1 MFFLSTAAVLQDG
14 GRAEHRILWPTR
26 TGESER
32 LPAGTHAPALRPFM
46 SVQCQL
52 HKRDVEQWSPTS
64 LVHTWR
70 CSMTPSLPRPCVG
83 CFGDSYQEHGSFV
96 GDSGLCPCL
105 LRQPAQLTCPHD
117 GGGGGAPARQLLLLI
132 LSPRWLRARSLQ
144 WSRARAAPRPPP
156 SARTALLPAEPCS
169 RLGMAPHGRP

>member
-26 TGESER
+26 TGESE
-32 LPAGTHAPALRPFM
+32 LPSCCYARSSPA
-46 SVQCQL
+46 SL
-52 HKRDVEQWSPTS
+52 HVCAASIAQTCDVEQWSPTS
-64 LVHTWR
+64 LVHTW
-70 CSMTPSLPRPCVG
+70 SLPRPCVG

-117 GGGGGAPARQLLLLI
+117 GGGGGGTPARQLMMI
-132 LSPRWLRARSLQ
+132 LSPQWLRARSLR
-144 WSRARAAPRPPP
+144 WSGARAAPCPPP
-156 SARTALLPAEPCS
+156 PARTALLPAGPCS